1 MADRFITGFPNKKDW
16 IYIVSF
22 FLLLSTPFIF
32 NFLQSSS
39 IKSYGSIY
47 LPIYILVFAGLGF
60 AWLSKGKYVS
70 EVIFG
75 NTTTAT
81 TLYRDIAVG
90 AIFGAALVSSLFI
103 GSTFLSFF
111 QVGVPFAISPADTA
125 TTPALI
131 LLVVI
136 GIFAPEVEESMR
148 ASFFVPTFT
157 KIKLPIVLLFAG
169 IITLAIPG
177 LYILTIGF
185 FVAAFIIGFS
195 PRVQSKL
202 FTRPAERHMVAI
214 LISAV
219 IFGLFHIYSY
229 GSSPNVLQLM
239 FSAFLFAVTADLIN
253 WKLQS
258 TIAGRIAHSI
268 NNSFILA
275 YTANI
280 PYGLAA
286 LVVIIY
292 ALIIIL
298 IFKGGSFSTDKQSL
312 AGGVHIQPNGY

>member
-1 MADRFITGFPNKKDW
+1 MADRFLTGVPNPKDW

-22 FLLLSTPFIF
+22 FMLLSTPFIF
-32 NFLQSSS
+32 DFLQSSS
-39 IKSYGSIY
+39 IKSYGAIY

-60 AWLSKGKYVS
+60 ALITKGKFVS
-70 EVIFG
+70 EVIYG
-75 NTTTAT
+75 NIIKASQ
-81 TLYRDIAVG
+81 LYRDILIG
-90 AIFGAALVSSLFI
+90 AIFGTLLISSLFI
-103 GSTFLSFF
+103 SASFLSYF
-111 QVGVPFAISPADTA
+111 QVSVPFSISPADLA
-125 TTPALI
+125 SAPALI

-136 GIFAPEVEESMR
+136 GIFAPETEESLR
-148 ASFFVPTFT
+148 ASFLVPTFT
-157 KIKLPIVLLFAG
+157 KLKLPIVLLFAG

-177 LYILTIGF
+177 LYILTVAF
-185 FVAAFIIGFS
+185 FIAAFVVGFN
-195 PRVQSKL
+195 PKIQQRL
-202 FTRPAERHMVAI
+202 FTRPVERHLTAI

-229 GSSPNVLQLM
+229 GSSPNMLELM

-258 TIAGRIAHSI
+258 TVSSRIAHSI

-275 YTANI
+275 SMTGI
-280 PYGLAA
+280 PYTLAA

-298 IFKGGSFSTDKQSL
+298 IFKGGSFSIGRKQDIFV
-312 AGGVHIQPNGY
+312 GGSYGY